1 MNPDSTITSK
11 DDCWITRYW
20 AGIQSGKYIVGAL
33 IKLQMQKLLELLQDD
48 EVIKDF
54 TDSNKRIN
62 FIQRECKHAQAPF
75 AGKPFILT
83 IWQKAIIEALYSFK
97 IYDEELKKPVRLFQ
111 RLLLCIGRKNGKSPL
126 ISAISLAEWVCGEMG
141 TNILFGSNDYDQ
153 ASILFDATDAM
164 REASPKIVRCTH
176 RNL

>member
-1 MNPDSTITSK
+1 MIPDSTITSK

-111 RLLLCIGRKNGKSPL
+111 RLLLCIGSHRLFLPFLLPSGCAARWVP
-126 ISAISLAEWVCGEMG
+126 ISSLAHTTMTRPVSSLTLPM
-141 TNILFGSNDYDQ
+141 
-153 ASILFDATDAM
+153 
-164 REASPKIVRCTH
+164 P
-176 RNL
+176 

>member
-1 MNPDSTITSK
+1 MIPDSTITSK

-62 FIQRECKHAQAPF
+62 FIQREGA
-75 AGKPFILT
+75 LRR
-83 IWQKAIIEALYSFK
+83 KAFHFDY
-97 IYDEELKKPVRLFQ
+97 
-111 RLLLCIGRKNGKSPL
+111 
-126 ISAISLAEWVCGEMG
+126 LAKG
-141 TNILFGSNDYDQ
+141 DY
-153 ASILFDATDAM
+153 
-164 REASPKIVRCTH
+164 
-176 RNL
+176 